1 MGGKLPP
8 GVYTALVTPF
18 TPEGEVAYE
27 AFSPLLEWQQ
37 QHGVI
42 GVVVCGTTG
51 EAASLSVEE
60 RERAIATVCEL
71 AQGMKVIAGTG
82 CSNLPE
88 TIRLSRFAQQQGCD
102 AVLVIPPF
110 YYKQVPAEGLVAYY
124 RRLLDAVEVPV
135 LLYHYPQLAGV
146 EITPAVVEPLLDYP
160 HLIGLKDSSGD
171 WETLLSFILRFP
183 RLQVFVGTE
192 SLLADALSSGAA
204 GCISGLANA
213 LPEWIVRVAT
223 AALRHEDTTALHEC
237 LAAIVEAVDAVPFV
251 PAVKQIGAWRGL
263 PGMTLRPPLTPLTAL
278 QADALHRTLR
288 SLEVL

>member
-1 MGGKLPP
+1 MAATLPQ
-8 GVYTALVTPF
+8 GVYTALVTPLSDG
-18 TPEGEVAYE
+18 GEVDYS
-27 AFSPLLEWQQ
+27 AFSPLIEWQR
-37 QHGVI
+37 QHGVV

-51 EAASLSVEE
+51 EAPSLSVEE
-60 RERAIATVCEL
+60 RERVIATVRERAPDL
-71 AQGMKVIAGTG
+71 RVVAGTG

-110 YYKQVPAEGLVAYY
+110 YYKDVSEEGLLAYY
-124 RRLLDAVEVPV
+124 WRLLDAVQVPV

-146 EITPAVVEPLLDYP
+146 DITPALVERLLDYP

-171 WETLLSFILRFP
+171 WETLLAFLLRFP

-192 SLLADALSSGAA
+192 NLIADAVASGAA

-213 LPEWIVRVAT
+213 LPEWIVRVTT
-223 AALRHEDTTALHEC
+223 AALRREDASAQNEHLK
-237 LAAIVEAVDAVPFV
+237 AIVEAVDAVPFV
-251 PAVKQIGAWRGL
+251 PAVKQICAWRGL
-263 PGMTLRPPLTPLTAL
+263 PSMTLRPPLCSLSPQ
-278 QADALHRTLR
+278 QADALHRTLG